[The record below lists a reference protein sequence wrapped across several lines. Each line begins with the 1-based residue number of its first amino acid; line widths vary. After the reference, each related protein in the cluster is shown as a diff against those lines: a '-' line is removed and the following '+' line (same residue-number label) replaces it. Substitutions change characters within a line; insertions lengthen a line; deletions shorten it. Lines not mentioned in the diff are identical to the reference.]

1 MTLTGRSV
9 MPCSYTILPES
20 RFVYTR
26 GWGVVTDAMV
36 LAQAHALKSDP
47 RFQPSFAQ
55 LYDLRDAT
63 LAFTSEGLR
72 EVALMSPFGAGARRA
87 FVSGSSDAIFGMVR
101 MYEALR
107 EPARDQVM
115 GFHDMH
121 EALRWLG
128 NRAPSEWQEI
138 PALLPDW
145 LSEKE

>member
-1 MTLTGRSV
+1 

-26 GWGVVTDAMV
+26 GWGVVTDAMI

-55 LYDLRDAT
+55 LYDLREAT
-63 LAFTSEGLR
+63 LAFTSEGVR
-72 EVALMSPFGAGARRA
+72 AVALVSPFGAGARRA
-87 FVSGSSDAIFGMVR
+87 FVSGPSDALFGMVR

-107 EPARDQVM
+107 ERAPDKVE
-115 GFHDMH
+115 GFRSVD

-128 NRAPSEWQEI
+128 TSAPPGWQDV
-138 PALLPDW
+138 PVLPPDW
-145 LSEKE
+145 LSETS

>member
-1 MTLTGRSV
+1 

-26 GWGVVTDAMV
+26 GWGVVTDAMI

-55 LYDLRDAT
+55 LYDLREAT
-63 LAFTSEGLR
+63 LAFTSAGVR
-72 EVALMSPFGAGARRA
+72 EVAVVSPFGVGARRA
-87 FVSGSSDAIFGMVR
+87 FVSGSSDSLFGMVR

-107 EPARDQVM
+107 ESVPDSVEVFRSA
-115 GFHDMH
+115 H

-128 NRAPSEWQEI
+128 TSAPPGWEDV
-138 PALLPDW
+138 PALPPDW
-145 LSEKE
+145 LSEAG

>member
-1 MTLTGRSV
+1 

-26 GWGVVTDAMV
+26 GWGVVTDAMI

-55 LYDLRDAT
+55 LYDLREAT
-63 LAFTSEGLR
+63 LAFTSAGVR
-72 EVALMSPFGAGARRA
+72 AVALESPFGAGARRA
-87 FVSGSSDAIFGMVR
+87 FVSGPSDSLFGMVR

-107 EPARDQVM
+107 ERAPDNVE
-115 GFHDMH
+115 GFRSVH

-128 NRAPSEWQEI
+128 TSAPPGWQDV
-138 PALLPDW
+138 PVLPPDW
-145 LSEKE
+145 LSETG